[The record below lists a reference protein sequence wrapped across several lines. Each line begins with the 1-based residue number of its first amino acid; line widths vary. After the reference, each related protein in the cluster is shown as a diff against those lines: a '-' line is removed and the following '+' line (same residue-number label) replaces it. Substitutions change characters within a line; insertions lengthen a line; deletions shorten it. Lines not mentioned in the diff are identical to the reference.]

1 MKSQEITLFEIETA
15 KVPQGTKDFEY
26 EENDD
31 CQTLLED
38 TIKEIKNIIE
48 ALLFASNDPISFQ
61 KFRDIIES
69 EFAIKPKQ
77 LKQIIND
84 LKNDYE
90 TSSKAI
96 RLEEIANGFLLRTSH
111 HYNKYIEMLF
121 KNRKAERLSQPATEV
136 LAIIAFKQPI
146 TRPQI
151 DAIRGVD
158 SSGVIH
164 NLLERQLIE
173 GVGKLEA
180 PGKPTLYGITKE
192 FLKHFG
198 LKDMSEL
205 HKLPFNN

>member
-180 PGKPTLYGITKE
+180 PGKPTL
-192 FLKHFG
+192 
-198 LKDMSEL
+198 
-205 HKLPFNN
+205 

>member
-61 KFRDIIES
+61 KFQDIIES

-121 KNRKAERLSQPATEV
+121 KHIKA
-136 LAIIAFKQPI
+136 
-146 TRPQI
+146 
-151 DAIRGVD
+151 
-158 SSGVIH
+158 
-164 NLLERQLIE
+164 
-173 GVGKLEA
+173 
-180 PGKPTLYGITKE
+180 
-192 FLKHFG
+192 
-198 LKDMSEL
+198 
-205 HKLPFNN
+205 